1 METSA
6 YRLLLT
12 EIYEKNTREITSPQ
26 EKLCQSFEDLQKFLS
41 SQDPAELPVALQLA
55 ITASTSFHFTDAY
68 CENTDFEEYGGW
80 TSFYVQS
87 QVMKLYTFHNCQTC
101 RTGSLRGCII
111 CLAWISF
118 SGYDLIVDD
127 RNVEMGSSRFNGYS
141 DAVEGTASLE
151 CVKLNFKSPN
161 PEPKGCSILT

>member
-1 METSA
+1 MEPSA

-12 EIYEKNTREITSPQ
+12 EIYKKNTREIISPQ

-55 ITASTSFHFTDAY
+55 ITASTSFHFTDPY
-68 CENTDFEEYGGW
+68 CENTEFEEYGGW

-87 QVMKLYTFHNCQTC
+87 QVMKLYTSRNCQTC

-151 CVKLNFKSPN
+151 CVKLNFESPN